1 MKRGMNMNITIGN
14 KIKDLRQSRKLTQEE
29 LGEALGGSFQAVSK
43 WENNIALPDIAL
55 VPTIARYF
63 GVSIDELFD
72 YSKNDIDQAIDEICG
87 RAYEFR
93 ESDPAKSRAILK
105 EGLEQYPDNEIILN
119 NMLYVMNYSDD
130 PDETIKLA
138 SKLIE
143 RTSDSEVRYDSLRF
157 LAYAYKAKG
166 DIESA
171 AAAIEQIP
179 EIYFSKLTEIAFL
192 FDGEK
197 KFEAAAK
204 ERICSLGN
212 LLQMQQKIA
221 EYYEEIG
228 DKGKARAEIETAL
241 KLLEVVAD
249 LPVSENYKGFFE
261 NELEKL

>member
-1 MKRGMNMNITIGN
+1 MNITIGN
-14 KIKDLRQSRKLTQEE
+14 KIKQLRQRRNLTQED
-29 LGEALGGSFQAVSK
+29 LGEALGVSFQAVSK

-72 YSKNDIDQAIDEICG
+72 YSKNDIDRAVDEICS

-93 ESDPAKSRAILK
+93 ESDPAKSRAILE
-105 EGLEQYPDNEIILN
+105 EGLEQYPDNEKILN
-119 NMLYVMNYSDD
+119 NMLYVVNYSEF

-143 RTSDSEVRYDSLRF
+143 RTNDSEVRYDSLRF

-197 KFEAAAK
+197 KFEAATK
-204 ERICSLGN
+204 ERNCSLGN

-221 EYYEEIG
+221 EYYAEIG
-228 DKGKARAEIETAL
+228 DKDKARAEIERAL
-241 KLLEVVAD
+241 ELLEVTSD
-249 LPVSENYKGFFE
+249 LPVGEKYKGYFDS
-261 NELEKL
+261 ELEKL

>member
-1 MKRGMNMNITIGN
+1 MNITIGN
-14 KIKDLRQSRKLTQEE
+14 KIKDLRRSRKLTQEE
-29 LGEALGGSFQAVSK
+29 LGEALGVSFQAVSK

-72 YSKNDIDQAIDEICG
+72 YSKNDIDQEVDEICN

-93 ESDPAKSRAILK
+93 ESDPAKSRAILE

-119 NMLYVMNYSDD
+119 NMLYVINYSDA

-204 ERICSLGN
+204 GN
-212 LLQMQQKIA
+212 VIKLRKKVKRNRGMYKVRKHTPVIMYTKMCMTKRQMI
-221 EYYEEIG
+221 
-228 DKGKARAEIETAL
+228 
-241 KLLEVVAD
+241 D
-249 LPVSENYKGFFE
+249 LPEKVLTQGKNYD
-261 NELEKL
+261 NL